1 MKKPWFILFFF
12 LIIISAACSP
22 APPPVESPT
31 PAPSPTPAQ
40 AFVPDVTPRSTP
52 VATLPT
58 PKPGALS
65 GISIGID
72 PGHQSRSDRQQ
83 EAIAPG
89 AQETRNR
96 MSVGT
101 AGVLMG
107 AREYDI
113 TLNIARHLQR
123 MLTASGARVVMT
135 RDDNHVNLS
144 NAQRALI
151 LSAEDLD
158 FAVSLHCEGSN
169 DPMQRGSFA
178 IISADVEDNEALAQV
193 LLSVYAEQ
201 SGFAMWDDPIIKQ
214 RDNPFLNWAT
224 VPAVW
229 LNMGCLSN
237 PDDESALSDIY
248 MQEYIAYAIYIA
260 LVSMY
265 SS

>member
-1 MKKPWFILFFF
+1 MNKPLLVITFF
-12 LIIISAACSP
+12 LIIILAACVPEELP
-22 APPPVESPT
+22 ADPT
-31 PAPSPTPAQ
+31 PAPTATPAQ
-40 AFVPDVTPRSTP
+40 VFVPTATPRT
-52 VATLPT
+52 AEAALPT
-58 PKPGALS
+58 PKPDALS

-72 PGHQSRSDRQQ
+72 AGHQAKPDRQQ

-101 AGVLMG
+101 AGILMG

-113 TLNIARHLQR
+113 TLSVARHLRR

-144 NAQRALI
+144 NAQRALL
-151 LSAEDLD
+151 LSAEELD
-158 FAVSLHCEGSN
+158 FAISLHCEGAN
-169 DPMQRGSFA
+169 DAALCGAFA
-178 IISADVEDNEALAQV
+178 IISADVEGNEELALA
-193 LLSVYAEQ
+193 LLSVYTEQ
-201 SGFAMWDDPIIKQ
+201 SGFAMWEEPIIKQ

-237 PDDESALSDIY
+237 PDDERILSDIY
-248 MQEYIAYAIYIA
+248 MQERIAYAIYVA
-260 LVSMY
+260 LVSIY